1 VRSKEKATDIL
12 KTHPSWEGKIKF
24 EIVADFTSAKPFDEL
39 FINSKAPFTY
49 IIHTASP
56 LNFRVEDIQKEMIE
70 PAVRG

>member
-1 VRSKEKATDIL
+1 MRSKEKAADIL
-12 KTHPSWEGKIKF
+12 KSHPSWEGKIEF
-24 EIVADFTSAKPFDEL
+24 AFVADFTSAKPFDKL
-39 FINSKAPFTY
+39 FMNSEAPFTH